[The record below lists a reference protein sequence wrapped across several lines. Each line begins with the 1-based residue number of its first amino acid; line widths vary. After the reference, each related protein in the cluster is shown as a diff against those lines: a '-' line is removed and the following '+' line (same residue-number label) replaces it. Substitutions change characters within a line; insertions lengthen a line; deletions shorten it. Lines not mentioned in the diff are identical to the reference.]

1 MRVGFI
7 GLGSQGGPMARRI
20 VEAGY
25 EVTLWARRKES
36 LEPYADTAA
45 RYADTPAQLARASDL
60 VCLCVVSDDDVRAVI
75 TGENGILEGLREG
88 GIIAIHSTIH
98 PDTCKEL
105 AEVARAQGVSIIDA
119 PVSGGGMGAAAGTL
133 LVMLGGD
140 EKTVE
145 SARPVFETYG
155 NPVVHLGDLGAGQVA
170 KLLNNL
176 LFTANLSTAASTLDL
191 GKALGV
197 DPAKLGEVVSH
208 GTANSFALG
217 RVVSA
222 GGLERIAGHAGELLR
237 KDVTLV
243 ASLADNAGASAG
255 VSLST
260 ADATLDMM
268 GYRR

>member
-1 MRVGFI
+1 MMRVGFI

-45 RYADTPAQLARASDL
+45 KYADTPAQLAKASDL

-75 TGENGILEGLREG
+75 TGENGILEGLRDG

-105 AEVARAQGVSIIDA
+105 AEVAREKGVSIIDA

-140 EKTVE
+140 DHTVE
-145 SARPVFETYG
+145 AARPVFETYG
-155 NPVVHLGDLGAGQVA
+155 NPVVHLGDLAPGRSRSCSTTCSSPPTCRLRRAPSNSVSRSA
-170 KLLNNL
+170 STPPSSVRSSR
-176 LFTANLSTAASTLDL
+176 TARRTALRWAVSSLPAASSGSQVTPVSYCARTSRSSR
-191 GKALGV
+191 ALP
-197 DPAKLGEVVSH
+197 PAWEPRPGFL
-208 GTANSFALG
+208 
-217 RVVSA
+217 
-222 GGLERIAGHAGELLR
+222 
-237 KDVTLV
+237 
-243 ASLADNAGASAG
+243 
-255 VSLST
+255 
-260 ADATLDMM
+260 
-268 GYRR
+268 